1 MPGTFFYFLPALAGF
16 VLSQD
21 LSRGLG
27 GSNGRWVSFL
37 QSVESAYSYRVQQPI
52 HSTWATKTMTPKA
65 RVRSLRGS
73 SVYFAGSARNEV
85 WRKAYLGF
93 ICGFLKFGAG
103 TVISIVL
110 GQQPVL
116 LKSWRHFASF
126 GVALLCV
133 QVSPRD
139 LFFRVLSA
147 NDTRG
152 QVLRLI
158 TFSSCALYKV
168 RKLTFVVHTTRI
180 LGYGPVL
187 CVFLSALEIEGSGI
201 LRRAEN
207 HLSNVQWS
215 WANVRE
221 VATRSAQ
228 HLFLGLN
235 FWLSLMSICC
245 IYLGAHAEESD
256 GPLLYPLKT
265 WSTVAALA
273 VLNLRYCRTTVSQ
286 MCSRLACCRKPI
298 VASWEGHLQVTPPRG
313 RAGSDSGAKR
323 GGKSSKRKKKKKKR
337 RNSGDTGRDR
347 SGSDSVFS
355 RGGTPADRKKGQ

>member
-1 MPGTFFYFLPALAGF
+1 MSGTLFYFLPALAGF
-16 VLSQD
+16 VLSHD

-52 HSTWATKTMTPKA
+52 HSTWARKTMTPKA
-65 RVRSLRGS
+65 RVRSLRGN

-110 GQQPVL
+110 GLQPVL

-147 NDTRG
+147 NDARG
-152 QVLRLI
+152 LVLRLV

-180 LGYGPVL
+180 LGCGPAL
-187 CVFLSALEIEGSGI
+187 CVFLCALEIEGSGI

-207 HLSNVQWS
+207 HLSNVPWS

-221 VATRSAQ
+221 VAARSAQ

-235 FWLSLMSICC
+235 FWLSLVSICC

-256 GPLLYPLKT
+256 GPLLYPLKA

-286 MCSRLACCRKPI
+286 MCTRLACRRKPI
-298 VASWEGHLQVTPPRG
+298 VASWEGHLQATPPRG
-313 RAGSDSGAKR
+313 RAGSDPGR
-323 GGKSSKRKKKKKKR
+323 GGKNSKRKKKKKNR
-337 RNSGDTGRDR
+337 RNSGNKTHGRDR

-355 RGGTPADRKKGQ
+355 RVGTSADRKKTQ